1 MNREEIL
8 NIPAGREMDA
18 LVAKEI
24 FGINTAGHLDS
35 CYVEWVTKDGK
46 DGGSGFECPA
56 CGCSEEEYKKQPC
69 CKRYSTDIS
78 AAWEVVEQVTK
89 KSKFTVIEIRGGN
102 ELYQVAFWYPL
113 KDSWHAEGLLPLAI
127 CRAALLTVC
136 E

>member
-8 NIPAGREMDA
+8 NMPAGREMDA
-18 LVAKEI
+18 LVAEKVMGFI
-24 FGINTAGHLDS
+24 KLQFPGLPK
-35 CYVEWVTKDGK
+35 YQKPTKDGVVPLYYVPN
-46 DGGSGFECPA
+46 F
-56 CGCSEEEYKKQPC
+56 
-69 CKRYSTDIS
+69 STDIS